1 MTKQFDF
8 SPEIVEEI
16 NYQRYNHLAPLV
28 QRRMDSIQMKA
39 YGMMHKQIAE
49 IIGISENKL

>member
-8 SPEIVEEI
+8 NPEIVEEI

-28 QRRMDSIQMKA
+28 QRRMDAIQMKA
-39 YGMMHKQIAE
+39 SEMMHKQIAE

>member
-8 SPEIVEEI
+8 STEIVEEI